1 MTEPPISFFTEGKP
15 APQGSKN
22 AYRRGNK
29 VLLVESSKKL
39 PAWRTAVKNEASQHI
54 HTPHGGPIALTLTFH
69 LPRPKTLP
77 KKITHMIKKPDLDKL
92 IRSTCDALTGT
103 AYIDDNQINE
113 ITAQKLYAP
122 KGTPPGCHITINRT
136 PEPTKATP

>member
-1 MTEPPISFFTEGKP
+1 MNEPPISFFVKGTP

-29 VLLVESSKKL
+29 VLLVESSKNL

-54 HTPHGGPIALTLTFH
+54 HTPHDGPIALTLNFRLH
-69 LPRPKTLP
+69 RPKTLP

-92 IRSTCDALTGT
+92 IRSTCDALTGV
-103 AYIDDNQINE
+103 AYIDDNRVNH
-113 ITAQKLYAP
+113 ITATKTY
-122 KGTPPGCHITINRT
+122 TPNNTPGCHITITKNHT
-136 PEPTKATP
+136 PQ

>member
-1 MTEPPISFFTEGKP
+1 MTQFNVNGIPT
-15 APQGSKN
+15 PQGSKN

-39 PAWRTAVKNEASQHI
+39 PAWRTAVKNTATHHC
-54 HTPHGGPIALTLTFH
+54 HTPQQGPISLTLTFR

-103 AYIDDNQINE
+103 AYLDDNQINQ
-113 ITAQKLYAP
+113 ITAQKIYTP

-136 PEPTKATP
+136 PEPTKDTP